1 LSSQFD
7 LCDEFPS
14 SRYRED
20 WESWGYASEVGGK
33 AAFIAAQTDVTLE

>member
-7 LCDEFPS
+7 LCDEFSPI
-14 SRYRED
+14 RYRED
-20 WESWGYASEVGGK
+20 RESWGYASEVGGK